1 MKFLSYVRLA
11 TASEVKALHK
21 QLEAERAMT
30 TKLSIVID
38 QQRTAISEQALQLAD
53 ARDEIDAG
61 ESRRSRMQ
69 AELDRVHREKAELS
83 GRYDKLTLQADEA
96 NRLIQRLQ
104 SERPQ
109 MRLVRNEKPLAGE
122 NNTESEPSTDEVIVP
137 EHKVEMSARVIG
149 IFFEGRT
156 HWTLSANDHLFKV
169 PVHDKDFLARV
180 QAGAQ
185 LFGHGSVIRAEF
197 LETIYRRS
205 ADERGEP
212 YAERTLEHVIEVIPP
227 PSTTN
232 TQLDLA
238 GTPKG
243 ASA

>member
-1 MKFLSYVRLA
+1 MKLLSLVGLA
-11 TASEVKALHK
+11 TAEEVTTLRAQLAK
-21 QLEAERAMT
+21 QVEAN
-30 TKLSIVID
+30 TKLAIAID
-38 QQRTAISEQALQLAD
+38 QQRTVIADQARRLAD
-53 ARDEIDAG
+53 AADEIDAG
-61 ESRRSRMQ
+61 ENRRSRMQ
-69 AELDRVHREKAELS
+69 AELDRVHLEHQELVLS
-83 GRYDKLTLQADEA
+83 FDEA

-122 NNTESEPSTDEVIVP
+122 RDEESAPSTDDVIVP
-137 EHKVEMSARVIG
+137 EHKVEMSARVVVIA
-149 IFFEGRT
+149 FEGRV

-180 QAGAQ
+180 HAGAQ

-197 LETIYRRS
+197 LETTYRRS

-212 YAERTLEHVIEVIPP
+212 YTERTLEHVIEVIPP

-232 TQLDLA
+232 TQLELA
-238 GTPKG
+238 GTPEG
-243 ASA
+243 ATA